1 MAEKLVAVGRIVKTH
16 GLKGEVKLIPYFE
29 PFEQYEEFKILHVK
43 PKGEEKAEF
52 LVQRVRYQKK
62 FIILKLEGFE
72 NINAAEALL
81 NQEVEISARYLPV
94 LEENEF
100 YWHDLVGL
108 SVYDETG
115 GFLGKVE
122 EIFPTGSNDVL
133 VVRREG
139 EELLLPAI
147 REVVLEVELK
157 EGRLKVCPQEW
168 LE

>member
-29 PFEQYEEFKILHVK
+29 PFEQYEEFKTLHVK
-43 PKGEEKAEF
+43 PKGEEKTEF
-52 LVQRVRYQKK
+52 LVQRVRYQNK

-81 NQEVEISARYLPV
+81 NQEVEISERYLPG

-157 EGRLKVCPQEW
+157 EGRLKVRPQEW